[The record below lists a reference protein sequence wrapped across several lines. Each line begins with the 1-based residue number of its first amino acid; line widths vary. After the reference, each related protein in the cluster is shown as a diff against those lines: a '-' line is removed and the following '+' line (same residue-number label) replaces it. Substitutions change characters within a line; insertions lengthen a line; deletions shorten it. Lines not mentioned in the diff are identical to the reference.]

1 MLFILLGMGL
11 LFILGISVCY
21 AGAVLII
28 DEQIDEKYIK
38 WLSLIMICLLGL
50 FMLIGLS
57 ISFYKLHIIL
67 NMPNL
72 VNS

>member
-57 ISFYKLHIIL
+57 ISFYKLHLIL

>member
-28 DEQIDEKYIK
+28 DEQTEQQALK
-38 WLSLIMICLLGL
+38 WLSLSIIIVLGL
-50 FMLIGLS
+50 FMIIGLS
-57 ISFYKLHIIL
+57 LVSYQFYLFL
-67 NMPNL
+67 
-72 VNS
+72 S

>member
-1 MLFILLGMGL
+1 MIFILIGMSL
-11 LFILGISVCY
+11 LFILGLSVCY
-21 AGAVLII
+21 SGSVLII
-28 DEQIDEKYIK
+28 EEQIDEKYIK

-57 ISFYKLHIIL
+57 ISFYKLHLIL